1 MAFLIIYQSYI
12 VDNIEEKSGSGGQK
26 VLKNVGHRRITV
38 LCLSP
43 NFCHEK
49 RDIKEKNSANV
60 TLNIFLQFSKSH
72 LKKKLSGLKIF
83 RFSVAIVGSDPPAVT
98 LESHEILCDNVI
110 GTGGGFPKLFLA

>member
-12 VDNIEEKSGSGGQK
+12 VDNIKEKSGSGGQK

-49 RDIKEKNSANV
+49 RDIKEKNSANAI
-60 TLNIFLQFSKSH
+60 LNIFLQFYKSH
-72 LKKKLSGLKIF
+72 LKKGCL
-83 RFSVAIVGSDPPAVT
+83 V
-98 LESHEILCDNVI
+98 
-110 GTGGGFPKLFLA
+110 